1 MMFLRQLKLLTLLG
15 AHQCRLKRFSF
26 CQEHLNFLLPKCDT
40 IHLASWRGKTKKID
54 VIKTKCNVYLREL
67 NAERDGLNFWGYLFE
82 TFWSTFLGER
92 GGFRRCFCVSRQIF
106 YLKGEVRFSFDKDKP
121 LFGLPLD
128 FLHTNFDFLHTNFLT
143 SSILIR

>member
-67 NAERDGLNFWGYLFE
+67 NAERDGLNFWGFWL
-82 TFWSTFLGER
+82 TFWGEGRFPPLFLCFSSNILSDQGE
-92 GGFRRCFCVSRQIF
+92 F
-106 YLKGEVRFSFDKDKP
+106 RFSFDTVQGNLIYLNTK
-121 LFGLPLD
+121 FNSLP
-128 FLHTNFDFLHTNFLT
+128 LT
-143 SSILIR
+143 SSRCWCMTFIWKLFQVI

>member
-40 IHLASWRGKTKKID
+40 IHLASWRVKKID
-54 VIKTKCNVYLREL
+54 VIKTKCNVYPREV
-67 NAERDGLNFWGYLFE
+67 NAEREGLNFWG
-82 TFWSTFLGER
+82 FWLTFLGER
-92 GGFRRCFCVSRQIF
+92 GRFRRCFCVSRQIF

-128 FLHTNFDFLHTNFLT
+128 FLHTNLDFLHTNFLT